1 MDLEGAKHLSVELM
15 KSSKAVY
22 LSTINT
28 EGYPITRAMSNV
40 RNIIHYPQLIDFFNR
55 HVNPFVI
62 YLSTNTSSSKI
73 AQIYNNHKV
82 SAYYCD
88 PENQMGVLFSGII
101 NLVED
106 IDIKRE
112 FFLDSSF
119 RYYPKGVMDPDYTI
133 LKINPN
139 AAALY
144 YKSENVEFKLG
155 E

>member
-1 MDLEGAKHLSVELM
+1 M

-22 LSTINT
+22 LSTINA

-40 RNIIHYPQLIDFFNR
+40 RNIIRYPQLIDFLNR
-55 HVNPFVI
+55 QVNPFVI

-73 AQIYNNHKV
+73 TQIYNQSKV

-88 PENQMGVLFSGII
+88 PENQMGLLFSGVVNI
-101 NLVED
+101 VED
-106 IDIKRE
+106 IDIKRQ

-133 LKINPN
+133 LKINPC

-144 YKSENVEFKLG
+144 YKSEKIEFKLG